1 MTSVDAGDKSTEVI
15 EHLSVVEELTDAM
28 VKPNQDESWIFDNQP
43 SQPIPC
49 LSLIGVGIFAGK
61 SGAGIAWCAIVCWN
75 PAHRNGHID
84 HQPKTC
90 CISPGRGKF
99 RAP

>member
-43 SQPIPC
+43 SQPIAM
-49 LSLIGVGIFAGK
+49 SVSYW
-61 SGAGIAWCAIVCWN
+61 SGNICWKVRSGN
-75 PAHRNGHID
+75 SMVRN
-84 HQPKTC
+84 C
-90 CISPGRGKF
+90 MLESSP
-99 RAP
+99 